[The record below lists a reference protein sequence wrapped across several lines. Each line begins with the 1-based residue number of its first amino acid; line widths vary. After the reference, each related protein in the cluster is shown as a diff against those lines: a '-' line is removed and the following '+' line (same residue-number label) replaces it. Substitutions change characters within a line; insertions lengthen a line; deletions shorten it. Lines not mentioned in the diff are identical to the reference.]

1 MTEPVTPKAERRV
14 IDGEVVENSTTETVN
29 KEHEPQMK
37 QRVNQNA
44 QTSTEKARGSAFS
57 GNRQAASEEDADS
70 TGLLSLFFDG
80 SGKRVLFKTALWG
93 GSLAVIVLTLIYT
106 RPDQDWQIEHINRLQ
121 SQVAQLHET
130 NQLLVAKIEQQQKMV
145 DEKVAELLARPE
157 NQPVVS
163 QADLD
168 ALQQTIDQKLE
179 AMKEQREA
187 LQQQLQTLSEQAQ
200 AQWQKL
206 SDEAGKLLQPSEE
219 DVQALQQFEQKV
231 QTQLSEMGDALSKLF
246 DFRDQQLQQ
255 QPAEPAP
262 SQMAPKLTSMQ
273 LQKWMLEINAQWLLQ
288 RNPQQTQQQLLALEQ
303 ALPLSE
309 LDHQT
314 EVARKIGQDLQTL
327 EGYAQYR
334 QQAREQHQQWISEL
348 KQLASTLPEKVIAQS
363 AQPKEAEQA
372 PASAMDQFLHKLSG
386 LISLKKREDAEDLGE
401 VEALLQHDV
410 LLQRLNLL
418 IERVQ
423 WALMIESK
431 TDLVDA
437 CDALQAFV
445 SKSFPAQADAFAAAL
460 KPVRSARLSQPQSLA
475 IIQGG

>member
-14 IDGEVVENSTTETVN
+14 IDGEVVDNSATETVE
-29 KEHEPQMK
+29 KENEPSMK
-37 QRVNQNA
+37 RRADQSARA
-44 QTSTEKARGSAFS
+44 STEEARGSAFS
-57 GNRQAASEEDADS
+57 RNRQAASEEAS
-70 TGLLSLFFDG
+70 NSSGRLSLFFDG
-80 SGKRVLFKTALWG
+80 SGKRVLFKTVLWG

-163 QADLD
+163 QADLEV
-168 ALQQTIDQKLE
+168 LQHTIDQKLE
-179 AMKEQREA
+179 AMKVQREA

-200 AQWQKL
+200 TQWQKL
-206 SDEAGKLLQPSEE
+206 SDEAGKRLQPSEE
-219 DVQALQQFEQKV
+219 DVLALQQFEQKV

-246 DFRDQQLQQ
+246 EFRDQELQQ
-255 QPAEPAP
+255 QPADPAA
-262 SQMAPKLTSMQ
+262 SQITPKLTSIQ

-288 RNPQQTQQQLLALEQ
+288 RNPLQTQQQLLALEQ
-303 ALPLSE
+303 ALPMSE
-309 LDHQT
+309 LEHQT

-327 EGYAQYR
+327 DGYAQYR
-334 QQAREQHQQWISEL
+334 QQARAQHQQWVAEL
-348 KQLASTLPEKVIAQS
+348 KQLAASLPKKEITQS
-363 AQPKEAEQA
+363 EQSQEAGLA
-372 PASAMDQFLHKLSG
+372 PASAVDQFLHRLSG
-386 LISLKKREDAEDLGE
+386 LVSLKKREEAESLGE
-401 VEALLQHDV
+401 VESLLQHDV

-431 TDLVDA
+431 TDLIDA

-445 SKSFPAQADAFAAAL
+445 TQSFPVQADEFGTIL
-460 KPVRSARLSQPQSLA
+460 KQVRSARLLQPQPLA
-475 IIQGG
+475 IIQGR